1 MAKNIKNELK
11 IALFKGEVRFW
22 SGFKGGVGRRRLV
35 QGGSFASKSGCGG
48 TGGMVAREGKVGEEG
63 GREDA
68 ASKGGTRG
76 SGVRVIV
83 EKT

>member
-1 MAKNIKNELK
+1 ME
-11 IALFKGEVRFW
+11 
-22 SGFKGGVGRRRLV
+22 
-35 QGGSFASKSGCGG
+35 
-48 TGGMVAREGKVGEEG
+48 AREGKVGEEG